1 MRWFRVSA
9 QYLAPVKA
17 IVRSSPR
24 QRPALHTAAFSTTTA
39 NAKNQIFDPVRN
51 TNSLDTYLSVSAS
64 SNTPL
69 LTFWTASWCSTCR
82 AVYPLVRSL
91 IEQGTGEA
99 EGGVNLVPVEFD
111 APDAQSLAMTYM
123 ITSIPTLLAFDARR
137 GEPIRATRVTDGR
150 SLADRQFLTD
160 WIIREAARHSSGG
173 GAGGVGGSG
182 SSFGG
187 LFGK

>member
-1 MRWFRVSA
+1 MRWSRVHA

-17 IVRSSPR
+17 VARSSPAR
-24 QRPALHTAAFSTTTA
+24 RPALHTAAFSTTA
-39 NAKNQIFDPVRN
+39 AKAKNQIFDPVRN

-160 WIIREAARHSSGG
+160 WIIREAARRHSSGG
-173 GAGGVGGSG
+173 GAGGSG